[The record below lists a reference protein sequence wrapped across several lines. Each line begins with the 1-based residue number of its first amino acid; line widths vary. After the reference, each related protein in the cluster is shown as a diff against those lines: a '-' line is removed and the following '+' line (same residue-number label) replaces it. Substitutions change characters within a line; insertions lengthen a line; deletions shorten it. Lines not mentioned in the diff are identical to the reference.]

1 MLSTAR
7 NNGQYGSGFLSRVSF
22 ADVPREGVREARNR
36 LDERLRQNIT
46 GMRRNL
52 SEEPDFFNDD
62 GDNLSSERETW
73 EMSLRDWLTVRSF
86 DEWWQELVSS
96 PELASKPI
104 GLSKAVVSSLLK
116 EVFVPNMST
125 KGKEVEDDKTGLSEQ
140 EDCPICLEHFLP
152 GQTLLYLPCKHR
164 F

>member
-36 LDERLRQNIT
+36 LDERLRSASLISHRQNIT

-52 SEEPDFFNDD
+52 SEDPDFFNDD

-116 EVFVPNMST
+116 EVF
-125 KGKEVEDDKTGLSEQ
+125 
-140 EDCPICLEHFLP
+140 
-152 GQTLLYLPCKHR
+152 
-164 F
+164 